1 MVLPKLGSLRSKREV
16 GTSLSE
22 INVTPFIDV
31 MLVLLVIFM
40 VTTPMMQ
47 SGIGVNLPTA
57 ETDNAPAEEGLRL
70 TITPD
75 QYIRIG
81 DSIINVNLLENRIRN
96 YFAGKTKKVV
106 FIQADKDLSY
116 GYIMEIMDLVKKAGV
131 EIVGLMTE
139 PKEVEDKDKR

>member
-1 MVLPKLGSLRSKREV
+1 MVPPKLGSLRSKREI

-40 VTTPMMQ
+40 VTTPMM
-47 SGIGVNLPTA
+47 PTA

-75 QYIRIG
+75 QYIRMGQPEQIV
-81 DSIINVNLLENRIRN
+81 NVNLLESKIRN

-139 PKEVEDKDKR
+139 PKEVKGKE